1 MSFQE
6 KVKVGILLFIFLYLP
21 LLYNLNLLKYYS
33 IVINSLCFLEFYNK
47 IIIPYKKYKI
57 SIILFSVYWIYF
69 PTIIINYFVSLNE
82 ILDIIKISIFSDMM
96 QQLSFKFFTYYF
108 KNNES
113 LIYRLLLF
121 HPVWKLSPNKTII
134 GYLGG
139 LSTLLFVFFTNYSV
153 STIFILY
160 ITGCMGD
167 LLASYF
173 KRLHK
178 IENYSNLLGAHG
190 GFLDRCDSII
200 LNVHV
205 IFIINFINK

>member
-57 SIILFSVYWIYF
+57 FLILFSIYWIYF

-82 ILDIIKISIFSDMM
+82 ILDIIKISVFSDMM

-113 LIYRLLLF
+113 LIYRLLLY
-121 HPVWKLSPNKTII
+121 HP
-134 GYLGG
+134 
-139 LSTLLFVFFTNYSV
+139 F
-153 STIFILY
+153 
-160 ITGCMGD
+160 
-167 LLASYF
+167 
-173 KRLHK
+173 LHK
-178 IENYSNLLGAHG
+178 IY
-190 GFLDRCDSII
+190 
-200 LNVHV
+200 
-205 IFIINFINK
+205 

>member
-1 MSFQE
+1 MTFQK

-21 LLYNLNLLKYYS
+21 LLYNLNLLKYYYIIIS
-33 IVINSLCFLEFYNK
+33 SLCFLEFYNK
-47 IIIPYKKYKI
+47 IIIPCKKYKI
-57 SIILFSVYWIYF
+57 FLILFSLYWLYFPSIIVIYF
-69 PTIIINYFVSLNE
+69 INLKE
-82 ILDIIKISIFSDMM
+82 IFDIVNITLVSDMT
-96 QQLSFKFFTYYF
+96 QQISFKVFTYYF

-113 LIYRLLLF
+113 LIYRILLY
-121 HPVWKLSPNKTII
+121 HPFCSLSPNKTII

-139 LSTLLFVFFTNYSV
+139 LSTLLFVFFTNYSIF
-153 STIFILY
+153 TILMLY

-190 GFLDRCDSII
+190 GFVDRFDAIAF
-200 LNVHV
+200 NTHV
-205 IFIINFINK
+205 IFLINFTNK